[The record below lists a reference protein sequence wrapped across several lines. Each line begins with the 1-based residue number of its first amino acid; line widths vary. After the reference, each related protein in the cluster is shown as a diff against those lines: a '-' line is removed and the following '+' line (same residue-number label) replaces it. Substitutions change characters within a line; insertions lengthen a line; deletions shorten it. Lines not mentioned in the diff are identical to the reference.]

1 MAKAFCQLLAV
12 LTTIVS
18 CQLLVIIIFFCH
30 LSVVSYHDLN
40 PLLMLMLAAIVN
52 LFL

>member
-18 CQLLVIIIFFCH
+18 CQLLVIFFFCH
-30 LSVVSYHDLN
+30 LSVVSYNDLN